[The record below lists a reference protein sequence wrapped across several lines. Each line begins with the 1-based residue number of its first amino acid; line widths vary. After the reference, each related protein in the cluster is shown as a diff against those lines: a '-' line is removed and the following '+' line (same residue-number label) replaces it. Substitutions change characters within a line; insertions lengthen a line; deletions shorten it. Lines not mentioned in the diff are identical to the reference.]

1 VTPQDEAF
9 LLTHVTGTVYGCR
22 AALRE
27 IAIQLQERGVFDMAS
42 ALETLDEALL
52 KSAQSVALTGD
63 NAEKA
68 KAMSDAI
75 QSIFQ
80 PLPQRAKTV

>member
-1 VTPQDEAF
+1 MKVSNGHTAHGIVIDWGRVEP
-9 LLTHVTGTVYGCR
+9 
-22 AALRE
+22 
-27 IAIQLQERGVFDMAS
+27 ERGVFDMAS

-52 KSAQSVALTGD
+52 KSAQSAALTGN